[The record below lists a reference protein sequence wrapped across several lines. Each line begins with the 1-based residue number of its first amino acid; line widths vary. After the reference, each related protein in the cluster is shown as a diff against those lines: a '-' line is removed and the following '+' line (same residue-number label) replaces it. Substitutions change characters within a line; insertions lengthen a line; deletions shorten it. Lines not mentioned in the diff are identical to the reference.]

1 MHFDAVVFDFD
12 GLILD
17 TETPDYDSWCE
28 VFAAHGCELPIAV
41 WAQAV
46 GTPAGVFDE
55 CAYLEEQLGRA
66 VNRDALRAQR
76 RDRFH
81 ALVREQGLR
90 EGLLESLD
98 TAGALGMRVG
108 IASSADRAWITG
120 HLKHHGILDRFEVIR
135 CFDDV
140 RQGKPDPE
148 VYHAAADALGTAPA
162 RTLVFEDSPN
172 GIRAAKRAGMA
183 CVAVPNPVT
192 VHLDVSEAD
201 LVLASLAE
209 MPLDEIAVILSAGR

>member
-1 MHFDAVVFDFD
+1 
-12 GLILD
+12 
-17 TETPDYDSWCE
+17 
-28 VFAAHGCELPIAV
+28 
-41 WAQAV
+41 
-46 GTPAGVFDE
+46 
-55 CAYLEEQLGRA
+55 
-66 VNRDALRAQR
+66 
-76 RDRFH
+76 
-81 ALVREQGLR
+81 
-90 EGLLESLD
+90 
-98 TAGALGMRVG
+98 
-108 IASSADRAWITG
+108 
-120 HLKHHGILDRFEVIR
+120 
-135 CFDDV
+135 V